1 MMEAFEIELATVS
14 HVGLL
19 SDMAVAFR
27 DQLGRESP
35 ANEEF
40 NASIRSLLTKG
51 GAEFLMA
58 VASDGS
64 AAGFVQLRYR
74 YSMWLSA
81 NEACIEDLFVVPNQ
95 RRQHLGTTLV
105 EHALERAVEKGC
117 ASAVVDTNERNIPAI
132 RLYSRLGFS
141 SSSGHW
147 DAGNQLWLRK
157 RL

>member
-35 ANEEF
+35 TNEEF
-40 NASIRSLLTKG
+40 NASIRALLMKG
-51 GAEFLMA
+51 DADFLMA

-64 AAGFVQLRYR
+64 TAGFVQLRYR

-81 NEACIEDLFVVPNQ
+81 NEACIEDLFVVPNH

-105 EHALERAVEKGC
+105 EHALKRAAEKGC
-117 ASAVVDTNERNIPAI
+117 ASAVVDTNQRNISAI

-147 DAGNQLWLRK
+147 DAGHQLWLRK